1 MAVQLDVQGA
11 VLFCVGHLIR
21 TRQLVRCGFRG
32 QAGREKLLMARQKF
46 SDRDV
51 YVVVGADAVIFQRIK
66 PAAQRALDHD
76 RMESRGTELSVEVGK
91 LHGAHGLTE
100 HLPDDLLF
108 HNGKQRR
115 ILIGIGRFAH
125 SFKEDRQE
133 LLLSGEGEHGLP
145 VHAVGRQI
153 STGDGGFCD
162 LQELC
167 FCGGEGH
174 AFANPPFFMDFD
186 GMGEK
191 ERGGADKRAKRV
203 ADHVVRLGKAQRV
216 AVLNVLDGDA
226 EQACGGRG
234 ERDPAPAMPP
244 AGQGVGEG

>member
-76 RMESRGTELSVEVGK
+76 RMESRGTDLSVEVGK
-91 LHGAHGLTE
+91 LHGAHGLAE

-115 ILIGIGRFAH
+115 ILIGGGRFAH
-125 SFKEDRQE
+125 SFKKDRQE

-153 STGDGGFCD
+153 STGDGGFYD

-167 FCGGEGH
+167 FGGGEGH
-174 AFANPPFFMDFD
+174 AFADPPFFMDFD

-191 ERGGADKRAKRV
+191 ERGGADKRAERV
-203 ADHVVRLGKAQRV
+203 ADHVIRLGKAQRI

-226 EQACGGRG
+226 EQACGERG
-234 ERDPAPAMPP
+234 ERDSAPAMPP